1 MTDLPYRPGRK
12 MTLAH
17 QLIKEMTDAGIGD
30 NQTALERLT
39 KAVHPESPLL
49 QPAIQRLV
57 SGKTRNPYNQTLQTI
72 GDALEY
78 KGATPGVYQ
87 RLCEARDVGLG
98 RSDGGPIPEDLM
110 NNWRQVAEMGS
121 YAAQDWLTAVGALT
135 RSMVSAWRDGRA
147 SNEREE
153 EGN

>member
-39 KAVHPESPLL
+39 KAIRPETPLL
-49 QPAIQRLV
+49 QTAIHRLV
-57 SGKTRNPYNQTLQTI
+57 SGKTKNPYNQTLETI
-72 GDALEY
+72 AAALEY
-78 KGATPGVYQ
+78 AGAPPGVYL

-98 RSDGGPIPEDLM
+98 RADGGPVPEELI
-110 NNWRQVAEMGS
+110 NNWHQVAEMGH
-121 YAAQDWLTAVGALT
+121 YAAQDWLTAVGAIT

-147 SNEREE
+147 SNEHEE
-153 EGN
+153 EG